1 MSAVWSFLTRT
12 QGGQHGGVKR
22 FTLTDYLCYFY
33 LIIGF
38 LLIFLPVCWIAL
50 NSIKSDFQLEKQDI
64 SLLPTDYQR
73 VGRGTVNGPDGRE
86 IFFLADLPDW
96 VLNWSDLRPEE
107 KALHDPEGFVALSS
121 GKDFYVLRSH
131 LGLVATQTRTMIQDL
146 GLPTWLTRYS
156 SMAASAREKL
166 DIDSVM
172 AQLDVEQQ
180 RLLKEYLGIKPF
192 KANRLVS
199 QVLVTAPDPETGETT
214 SYAVASVTTRQA
226 MLSARSLSDPT
237 GKVVRLPKES
247 ISANSI
253 IKPAW
258 NNYTDP
264 MGGKAYGVNVDFV
277 GCITNSV
284 LVTVIATLITLLINS
299 MAAFAL
305 SKYQFRG
312 QVFFFVVILA
322 TLMVPAT
329 ITLVGVFKAIN
340 ATGLSGSIWGVIIP
354 GAATPTGIF
363 LLRQYMLTIPD
374 ELLEAARMDAA
385 SEWKVYWRIV
395 LPLALPAMAA
405 LGILSVI
412 WRWNDLIL
420 PMVAIATTKEAYTI
434 QLCLLEFRGEHL
446 SQEHYRLA
454 MTVVSLIPT
463 TLVFVFLQKYI
474 TTGIANSGLK

>member
-12 QGGQHGGVKR
+12 QGRNGSL
-22 FTLTDYLCYFY
+22 TITDYASYAY
-33 LIIGF
+33 LLFGF
-38 LLIFLPVCWIAL
+38 LIIFLPVSWVAL
-50 NSIKSDFQLEKQDI
+50 NSIKSQFQLEKQDLSI
-64 SLLPTDYQR
+64 LPTDYER
-73 VGRGTVNGPDGRE
+73 VGRATVNGPDGRE
-86 IFFLADLPDW
+86 IFILQDLPDW
-96 VLNWSDLRPEE
+96 VLNWSNLRPEE
-107 KALHDPEGFVALSS
+107 KGEHNPTEFVEGLTGNAY
-121 GKDFYVLRSH
+121 YVLRSH
-131 LGLVATQTRTMIQDL
+131 LGMVPPDARELIENKS
-146 GLPTWLTRYS
+146 LPNWLIRYS
-156 SMAASAREKL
+156 SMAPAGRAELDLEAVRE
-166 DIDSVM
+166 
-172 AQLDVEQQ
+172 QLTPEED
-180 RLLKEYLGIKPF
+180 RLLMEYLGVEPY

-199 QVLVTAPDPETGETT
+199 QVLVSAPDPESGVIKQ
-214 SYAVASVTTRQA
+214 YAVASVTTRQA
-226 MLSARSLSDPT
+226 NVSARELNGDS
-237 GKVVRLPKES
+237 GKVVRLPRES
-247 ISANSI
+247 ITATPI
-253 IKPAW
+253 ISPSW
-258 NNYTDP
+258 NNYSDP
-264 MGGKAYGVNVDFV
+264 LSGKAYSVNVDFV
-277 GCITNSV
+277 TCITNSV

-312 QVFFFVVILA
+312 QVIFFVVILA

-354 GAATPTGIF
+354 GAATPTGVF

-385 SEWKVYWRIV
+385 SEWKVYWRIMV
-395 LPLALPAMAA
+395 PLALPAIAA

-463 TLVFVFLQKYI
+463 TLVFVFLQRYI
-474 TTGIANSGLK
+474 TTGIANTGLK

>member
-1 MSAVWSFLTRT
+1 MSAVWAFLTRT
-12 QGGQHGGVKR
+12 QGGRHNGKIQLS
-22 FTLTDYLCYFY
+22 LTDYLCYLY
-33 LIIGF
+33 LILGF

-86 IFFLADLPDW
+86 IFFIKDLPDW
-96 VLNWSDLRPEE
+96 VLNWTDLRSEE
-107 KALHDPEGFVALSS
+107 KALQNPTEFIEHLTGRE
-121 GKDFYVLRSH
+121 FYVLRSH
-131 LGLVATQTRTMIQDL
+131 LGLVASQTRQMISEL
-146 GLPTWLTRYS
+146 NLPQWLTRYS
-156 SMAASAREKL
+156 SMAASAREGLDVNAVMDKL
-166 DIDSVM
+166 DT
-172 AQLDVEQQ
+172 EQQ
-180 RLLKEYLGIKPF
+180 RLLKEYLGIEPY

-199 QVLVTAPDPETGETT
+199 QVLVSAPDPETGVTT
-214 SYAVASVTTRQA
+214 LYGVSSVTTRQKL
-226 MLSARSLSDPT
+226 LSARSLDDPS
-237 GKVVRLPKES
+237 GKVVRLPKDS
-247 ISANSI
+247 ITASSI
-253 IKPAW
+253 LKPAW

-277 GCITNSV
+277 SCITNSV

-312 QVFFFVVILA
+312 QIVFFVIILA

-395 LPLALPAMAA
+395 LPLALPAIAA

-454 MTVVSLIPT
+454 MTMVSLIPT

-474 TTGIANSGLK
+474 TTGIANSGGK

>member
-1 MSAVWSFLTRT
+1 MSAVWTFLSRT
-12 QGGQHGGVKR
+12 QGGSHNGKVR
-22 FTLTDYLCYFY
+22 LSLTDYLCYLY
-33 LIIGF
+33 LIFGF

-64 SLLPTDYQR
+64 SLFPTDYQR

-86 IFFLADLPDW
+86 IFFIKDLPDW
-96 VLNWSDLRPEE
+96 VLNWSDLRTEE
-107 KALHDPEGFVALSS
+107 KALHNPAGFID
-121 GKDFYVLRSH
+121 GMTGREFYVLRSH
-131 LGLVATQTRTMIQDL
+131 LGLVANQTRQMITEL
-146 GLPTWLTRYS
+146 NLPEWLTRYS
-156 SMAASAREKL
+156 SMAAGAREGL
-166 DIDSVM
+166 DIDAVM
-172 AQLDVEQQ
+172 DNLDAEQQ
-180 RLLKEYLGIKPF
+180 RLIKEYLGIEPY

-199 QVLVTAPDPETGETT
+199 QVLVSAPDPETG
-214 SYAVASVTTRQA
+214 VTTLYGVSNITSRQKV
-226 MLSARSLSDPT
+226 LSARSLDNPS

-247 ISANSI
+247 ITANSI
-253 IKPAW
+253 FKPAW
-258 NNYTDP
+258 NNYIDP

-277 GCITNSV
+277 SCITNSV

-312 QVFFFVVILA
+312 QVVFFVIILA

-395 LPLALPAMAA
+395 LPLALPAIAA

-454 MTVVSLIPT
+454 MTMVSLIPT

-474 TTGIANSGLK
+474 TTGIANSGGK

>member
-1 MSAVWSFLTRT
+1 MSALWDFLTRT
-12 QGGQHGGVKR
+12 QGGQSGGVKR
-22 FTLTDYLCYFY
+22 LTLTDYLCYLY
-33 LIIGF
+33 LILGF
-38 LLIFLPVCWIAL
+38 LLIFLPVSWIAL
-50 NSIKSDFQLEKQDI
+50 NSIKSSFQIEKQDI
-64 SLLPTDYQR
+64 SFLPTDYQR

-86 IFFLADLPDW
+86 LFFINDLPNW
-96 VLNWSDLRPEE
+96 VLNWSNLPANE
-107 KALHDPEGFVALSS
+107 KATHNPVAFVQQFD
-121 GKDFYVLRSH
+121 GNEFYVLRSH
-131 LGLVATQTRTMIQDL
+131 LGLVPIQSRQL
-146 GLPTWLTRYS
+146 IEEFGLPSELTRYS
-156 SMAASAREKL
+156 SMSSSVKNEFDLDVIMEKL
-166 DIDSVM
+166 DT
-172 AQLDVEQQ
+172 EQQ
-180 RLLKEYLGIKPF
+180 RVLKEYLGIKPF

-199 QVLVTAPDPETGETT
+199 QILISAPHPETGEVGN
-214 SYAVASVTTRQA
+214 YAVSSVTTRQET
-226 MLSARSLSDPT
+226 LSARSVNDAA
-237 GKVVRLPKES
+237 GKVVRIPKDT
-247 ISANSI
+247 ISVNSVL
-253 IKPAW
+253 KPAW

-264 MGGKAYGVNVDFV
+264 MGGKAYGVNVNFV

-305 SKYQFRG
+305 SKYRFRG
-312 QVFFFVVILA
+312 EVFFFVVILA

-420 PMVAIATTKEAYTI
+420 PMVAIATSKEAYTI

-454 MTVVSLIPT
+454 MTMVSLIPT

-474 TTGIANSGLK
+474 TTGISNSGLK

>member
-1 MSAVWSFLTRT
+1 MSAVWAFLSRT
-12 QGGQHGGVKR
+12 QGGSHNGVKR
-22 FTLTDYLCYFY
+22 LTLTDYLCYLY
-33 LIIGF
+33 LLFGF

-73 VGRGTVNGPDGRE
+73 VGRATVNGPDGRE
-86 IFFLADLPDW
+86 IFFIKDLPDW
-96 VLNWSDLRPEE
+96 VLNWTDLRAEE
-107 KALHDPEGFVALSS
+107 KALHDPIGFVEHTTGAE
-121 GKDFYVLRSH
+121 FYALRSH
-131 LGLVATQTRTMIQDL
+131 LGLVANQTRQMITELDL
-146 GLPTWLTRYS
+146 PAWLTRYS
-156 SMAASAREKL
+156 SMASGAREALDIDAVMEKL
-166 DIDSVM
+166 D
-172 AQLDVEQQ
+172 AEQQ
-180 RLLKEYLGIKPF
+180 RLLKEYLGIKPY

-199 QVLVTAPDPETGETT
+199 QVLVSAPDPVSGEITQYGV
-214 SYAVASVTTRQA
+214 SSVTSRQDV
-226 MLSARSLSDPT
+226 LSARSLDDPS
-237 GKVVRLPKES
+237 GKVVRLPKDS
-247 ISANSI
+247 ITANSI
-253 IKPAW
+253 FKPAW

-277 GCITNSV
+277 SCITNSV

-312 QVFFFVVILA
+312 QLVFFVIILA

-454 MTVVSLIPT
+454 MTMVSLIPT

-474 TTGIANSGLK
+474 TTGIANSGGK